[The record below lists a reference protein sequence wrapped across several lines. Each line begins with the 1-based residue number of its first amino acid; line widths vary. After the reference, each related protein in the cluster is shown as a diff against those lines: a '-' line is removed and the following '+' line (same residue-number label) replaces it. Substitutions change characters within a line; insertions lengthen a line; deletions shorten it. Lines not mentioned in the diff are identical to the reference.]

1 MARGMECRSFNYIVH
16 DVHSRVANEMGLLI
30 LRVDVFIFLYLMSWF
45 FSWCLNTNNWGWL
58 FISDFKFRS
67 INQHLFILWIN
78 PILYGKVLSKRSDWF
93 FLGENFAIQTIF
105 CVVSYKLLASQA
117 CSRHTGDPY
126 FWTKWIQQGLH
137 DHDMTSGQYSPVEPF
152 HLISKR
158 LNIISV
164 IY

>member
-45 FSWCLNTNNWGWL
+45 FSWCFNTNNWGWL

-67 INQHLFILWIN
+67 INQHLFTLWIN

-93 FLGENFAIQTIF
+93 FLGENFAIRTIF
-105 CVVSYKLLASQA
+105 CVVSYKLLASWA
-117 CSRHTGDPY
+117 CARHTGE
-126 FWTKWIQQGLH
+126 FWPWVVFEQTEYSEVC
-137 DHDMTSGQYSPVEPF
+137 MTMTWPQAKFPPFSPFTWLVR
-152 HLISKR
+152 S
-158 LNIISV
+158 
-164 IY
+164 